1 MRRNPEFRINVSR
14 YAVAGLVALVLLLAF
29 TSCGKDEE
37 KIGEIDVPITFEA
50 NAEVPAGAVEIAT
63 EDELRLFVSDSG
75 EGSHGFISQPLEL
88 TEALSVERPGIR
100 LEAAPGSVVEIALPE
115 DESFQWPVIN
125 TLDAITVEADDV
137 TMSGLTIIAPD
148 EGYNA
153 YNVISVGNA
162 DGFRF
167 ENGSITGEATRN
179 GDGTVT
185 DYTVSTGISV
195 SSRAKDAVVA
205 NSIIKDALTPVRI
218 ASGSTDLSNLI
229 FNSDIVVSYEYG
241 ADEDITMTGC
251 TVLPSGDVADG
262 GQVVFKRSPYGRT
275 VQESLVGQLREG
287 NTSIM
292 FITE

>member
-1 MRRNPEFRINVSR
+1 MKRNPEFRINVSR

-37 KIGEIDVPITFEA
+37 KIGEVDIPISFEA

-63 EDELRLFVSDSG
+63 EDELRLFVSGSG
-75 EGSHGFISQPLEL
+75 EGAHGFISQPLEL
-88 TEALSVERPGIR
+88 TENLVVDRPGIR
-100 LEAAPGSVVEIALPE
+100 LESAPGAVVTIALPE
-115 DESFQWPVIN
+115 DESYQWPVIN

-137 TMSGLTIIAPD
+137 TMAGLTIIAPD

-153 YNVISVGNA
+153 YNVVSVGNA

-167 ENGSITGEATRN
+167 ENGSITGEAARN
-179 GDGTVT
+179 EDGNVT

-229 FNSDIVVSYEYG
+229 FNSDISVGYEYG
-241 ADEDITMTGC
+241 ADDDMEITGC
-251 TVLPSGDVADG
+251 TALPSGEVADG
-262 GQVVFKRSPYGRT
+262 GRIVFAKSQYGRSISET
-275 VQESLVGQLREG
+275 LLTQYREA
-287 NTSIM
+287 NSSIG
-292 FITE
+292 FIAK